1 MFDWKKEDSD
11 DVIFPL
17 KQVHK
22 FMYLLKNRYLSG
34 CQVQIAFILLGEMK
48 WYKKTPVKIR
58 KKTMMTMTMNKMQK
72 MEKIVT
78 EMLKKDQKHYLMM
91 LRIKKTKDPYLFM
104 GNISLLLENQVH

>member
-1 MFDWKKEDSD
+1 
-11 DVIFPL
+11 
-17 KQVHK
+17 
-22 FMYLLKNRYLSG
+22 
-34 CQVQIAFILLGEMK
+34 
-48 WYKKTPVKIR
+48 
-58 KKTMMTMTMNKMQK
+58 MTMNKMQK